1 MYDLMSVSGKFP
13 FIYLIKSHINR
24 IAKESHY
31 LNVFGIIPLG
41 LKNKH
46 YLQLRKEC
54 ATLCDRNEKALDDN
68 LNGKL
73 LHYLNSSNTYNN
85 KHNERMNTNN
95 LMCIHSTRV
104 RVMCVLIDNGSV
116 DIFFANNRSC

>member
-24 IAKESHY
+24 IEKESHY

-95 LMCIHSTRV
+95 LMCIYNTRV
-104 RVMCVLIDNGSV
+104 RVMCALIDNGSV
-116 DIFFANNRSC
+116 DIFCKC